1 MQTEVREIRGPML
14 YFVRAG
20 PDANTLAGLIELTW
34 SGLFMSNDI
43 NGTQLM
49 VNSRAITES
58 LIELKTIFV
67 YVQLMFN

>member
-20 PDANTLAGLIELTW
+20 PEATTLAGLIELTW

-43 NGTQLM
+43 YGTQLM
-49 VNSRAITES
+49 FNSRAITES

>member
-1 MQTEVREIRGPML
+1 
-14 YFVRAG
+14 
-20 PDANTLAGLIELTW
+20 
-34 SGLFMSNDI
+34 MSNDI
-43 NGTQLM
+43 YGTQLM